1 MKYRKLGNTGLFVSE
16 IAYGSWL
23 TFASQVDLDRA
34 GRIVARALEL
44 GINYVDTADV
54 YAKGKAE
61 ELLGRVLPG
70 IARRQDYVL
79 ATKVYFPMG
88 DGVNDRGLSRK
99 HIFDSIHDSLR
110 RLQQEYVDIY
120 YCHRYDENTPLV
132 ETIQAMQDLIHMGKI
147 MHWGV
152 SQWTADQIAD
162 ASSKCKAHGWIPPA
176 VDQPIYSLLNRNIE
190 ERVLSV
196 CENHGLG
203 VAVFS
208 PLAQGILTGKYSG
221 GEVPEGSRGSIES
234 LNMFMRDH
242 LSDTDVL
249 SRVDRLAEFGKECNL
264 TAAQI
269 ALAALLQRRD
279 VDSLIVGASSPTQLE
294 ENVRA
299 SGVNLNPDLFDQIN
313 EMFPGPNQ
321 TPPRS

>member
-1 MKYRKLGNTGLFVSE
+1 MKYRKLGNTGLFISE

-34 GRIVARALEL
+34 GRIIARALEL
-44 GINYVDTADV
+44 GINYIDTADV

-99 HIFDSIHDSLR
+99 HIFDSIHASLH

-190 ERVLSV
+190 GRVLSV

-221 GEVPEGSRGSIES
+221 GTIPDGSRGSIES

-242 LSDTDVL
+242 LSDADVL
-249 SRVDRLAEFGKECNL
+249 RRVDRLAEFGKECNL

-279 VDSLIVGASSPTQLE
+279 IDSLIVGASTPSQLE

-299 SGVNLNPDLFDQIN
+299 SGVNLNPDLFDQVN
-313 EMFPGPNQ
+313 ELFPWPNQ
-321 TPPRS
+321 TPPQT

>member
-34 GRIVARALEL
+34 GRIIARALEL
-44 GINYVDTADV
+44 GINYIDTADV

-99 HIFDSIHDSLR
+99 HIFDSIHDSLQ

-221 GEVPEGSRGSIES
+221 GEIPEGSRGSIES

-249 SRVDRLAEFGKECNL
+249 SRVDQLAEFGKECNL

-279 VDSLIVGASSPTQLE
+279 VDSLIVGASSPKQLE

-313 EMFPGPNQ
+313 ELFPGPNQ
-321 TPPRS
+321 TPPRA